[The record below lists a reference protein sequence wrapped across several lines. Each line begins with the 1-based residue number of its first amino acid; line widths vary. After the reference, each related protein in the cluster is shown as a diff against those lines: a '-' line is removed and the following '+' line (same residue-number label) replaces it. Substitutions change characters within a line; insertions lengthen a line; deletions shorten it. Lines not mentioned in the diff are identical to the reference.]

1 MRFIVIICAVLIG
14 AAALLDGL
22 IVADLLIQE
31 RSAISVLR
39 YLLDGPDLLQ
49 WVGDAVDHLV
59 SGTPLKFAL
68 EWPAGTFFGVR
79 AVILTGLAALL
90 FAVAKGL
97 NRFEGVKA

>member
-1 MRFIVIICAVLIG
+1 MG
-14 AAALLDGL
+14 
-22 IVADLLIQE
+22 
-31 RSAISVLR
+31 
-39 YLLDGPDLLQ
+39 
-49 WVGDAVDHLV
+49 

-97 NRFEGVKA
+97 NRSEGVKA